1 MCTCTMDKLG
11 KQAYSDPNLLY
22 KYKGEVEVPPLQM
35 VDDIISA
42 SVCRNQ
48 VVTINTAINTFI
60 KLKKLKLS
68 ESKCARIYVGKNN
81 CY

>member
-1 MCTCTMDKLG
+1 
-11 KQAYSDPNLLY
+11 
-22 KYKGEVEVPPLQM
+22 M

-42 SVCRNQ
+42 SVCGNQ

-68 ESKCARIYVGKNN
+68 ESKCARIHVGKNN